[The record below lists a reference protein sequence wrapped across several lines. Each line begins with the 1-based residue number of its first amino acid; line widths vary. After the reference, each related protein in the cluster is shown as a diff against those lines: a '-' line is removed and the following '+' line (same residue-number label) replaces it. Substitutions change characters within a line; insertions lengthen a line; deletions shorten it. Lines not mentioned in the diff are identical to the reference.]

1 MEEAAG
7 GGEGNG
13 GGGVPKAG
21 GAAAVG
27 EKVDAI
33 EGEFAGVLDAF
44 VIGGDLA
51 FAVGVEGAVGIF
63 FDGLPAFWVG
73 RVDDGDGAGGGV
85 VIDAWR
91 NSFEAG
97 GDQDLDTAG
106 VGDLCGEGGA
116 GASAE
121 EEIGDFGGWIT
132 GLDEGC
138 HYRERRAVEEIF
150 VGSDPGG
157 GAGEGT
163 PGFEGFG
170 VVGEESGAVAG
181 FDGEDEIAA
190 VDAGFDESEFEGVE
204 GNAARGIFV
213 LVGQDSG

>member
-1 MEEAAG
+1 MEEAVG

-27 EKVDAI
+27 EKVNAI

-85 VIDAWR
+85 VIDA
-91 NSFEAG
+91 
-97 GDQDLDTAG
+97 
-106 VGDLCGEGGA
+106 
-116 GASAE
+116 
-121 EEIGDFGGWIT
+121 
-132 GLDEGC
+132 
-138 HYRERRAVEEIF
+138 
-150 VGSDPGG
+150 
-157 GAGEGT
+157 
-163 PGFEGFG
+163 
-170 VVGEESGAVAG
+170 
-181 FDGEDEIAA
+181 
-190 VDAGFDESEFEGVE
+190 
-204 GNAARGIFV
+204 
-213 LVGQDSG
+213 